1 MAQSFVNQVGNIGK
15 ILGAIMTAVFFTMLL
30 VTANTM
36 AQSVR
41 ERTNEIGVLKTLG
54 FTNGGMLGMVLA
66 EAVLVTL
73 IGGTIGLAAP
83 GGLACSSSPCSA
95 STCRASRCRPTDRR
109 GLVTWWASGWWP
121 ARCRRRRRCGCGSS
135 RRCGGTDMAL
145 TKWFNQL
152 AAITA
157 MNLRNLPARLGT
169 SLVAVVGIG
178 GVVAVLVSLL
188 SMGEGFRAALD
199 LSGRDDVALILR
211 GGSSDELSSAFDRE
225 QVNVIVSAPGI
236 VRDDRGPVA
245 SREFYTIVDLP
256 MRSTGTAANVPF
268 RGVTARAVEVREGF
282 RIVAGRMFEPGKD
295 EVIVGRGAFA
305 QFGNVDLGREV
316 TWGSHVWRVVG
327 VFEAGG
333 SISESEVWTDLTVLQ
348 GVYRRG
354 NSVQVV
360 RALLASPAAITT
372 AEALARGRSARQRLG
387 AQRARVLRRPVADP
401 DHADPLRRHH
411 DRGADGHRRG
421 VRRAQHDVLR
431 GVLAHPRDRDP
442 ARARLRRRPRSS
454 PRCCSRPWCSGC
466 SAASWAGRWSIS
478 A

>member
-1 MAQSFVNQVGNIGK
+1 MALAKWVNQ
-15 ILGAIMTAVFFTMLL
+15 L
-30 VTANTM
+30 V
-36 AQSVR
+36 
-41 ERTNEIGVLKTLG
+41 
-54 FTNGGMLGMVLA
+54 
-66 EAVLVTL
+66 
-73 IGGTIGLAAP
+73 
-83 GGLACSSSPCSA
+83 
-95 STCRASRCRPTDRR
+95 
-109 GLVTWWASGWWP
+109 
-121 ARCRRRRRCGCGSS
+121 
-135 RRCGGTDMAL
+135 
-145 TKWFNQL
+145 
-152 AAITA
+152 AITA

-211 GGSSDELSSAFDRE
+211 GGSSDELSSSFDRE
-225 QVNVIVSAPGI
+225 QVDVIAAAPGI
-236 VRDDRGPVA
+236 MRDDRGPVA

-268 RGVTARAVEVREGF
+268 RGVTDRAVDVREGF

-360 RALLASPAAITT
+360 RALLTSPAAITT
-372 AEALARGRSARQRLG
+372 VKRALEDDPRVNVSVRSEREFYADQSRILVTLIRYVGTTIAILMGIGAVFAALNTMYSAVSSRTREIATLRALGFGSAPVVASVLLEAAVLGLLGGIVGGALVYFGLNGYQASTLNWASFSQITFAFTVTPRLLVTGLVYALALG
-387 AQRARVLRRPVADP
+387 LFGGLLPGLRA
-401 DHADPLRRHH
+401 
-411 DRGADGHRRG
+411 
-421 VRRAQHDVLR
+421 
-431 GVLAHPRDRDP
+431 
-442 ARARLRRRPRSS
+442 ARLPVTVGLREL
-454 PRCCSRPWCSGC
+454 
-466 SAASWAGRWSIS
+466 
-478 A
+478 